1 MEITFLGTGNAFA
14 PGRSWAAMLVNRHI
28 LLDAGPAVLMNMK
41 KMGFDLTD
49 ITHIFI
55 THFHG
60 DHFLGLPF
68 LFLEYNF
75 MSKTDKP
82 LWITGPAGI
91 EEKAR
96 KALELAYPDVSPRG
110 FGRPVNF
117 VEVHPGE
124 LLESGGVYFT
134 VERMLHGGEYLEAFG
149 YNIKLSDMNI
159 AYTGDTAMCDNIY
172 DLISDA
178 DLCVLD
184 ACTEEISRV
193 HLGINDLREIVKR
206 KKPGARIIMSHL
218 DKLDVIFWD
227 DKSIFIPSDG
237 QTFVFE
243 R

>member
-28 LLDAGPAVLMNMK
+28 MLDSGPAVLMSLK
-41 KMGFDLTD
+41 KMGANLTD
-49 ITHIFI
+49 ISHIFI

-82 LWITGPAGI
+82 LWIAGPAGI

-96 KALELAYPDVSPRG
+96 QALELAYPDVAPRG
-110 FGRPVNF
+110 FGRPVHF
-117 VEVHPGE
+117 IEVSPGK
-124 LLESGGVYFT
+124 LLENGGVYFT
-134 VERMLHGGEYLEAFG
+134 VEKMLHGGDYLEAYG
-149 YNIKLSDMNI
+149 YNIKLPDMNL

-172 DLISDA
+172 DLTADA
-178 DLCVLD
+178 DLSILD
-184 ACTEEISRV
+184 ACSEDVCPV
-193 HLGINDLREIVKR
+193 HLGRLDLRKIVDRR
-206 KKPGARIIMSHL
+206 KPDSKIIMSHL
-218 DKLDVIFWD
+218 DKVDAIFWED
-227 DKSIFIPSDG
+227 SSIYIPVDG

-243 R
+243 K